1 MGSSALVSSM
11 NMEKTKATMLCL
23 AVLVSAGLASA
34 EDVMCSSG
42 EQMTE
47 VVLQEGDDFTF
58 STTGRRYR
66 DNMNCTARYT
76 LAPECEGAEIICTE
90 FHTRA
95 NRRCSRGDYLAITDF
110 FGTERYCRRNGPYMY
125 EPAGDFTMEFVSD
138 ERRRGKGLSC
148 YVGCPARGS
157 GSGSGGSGEGSNE
170 NIGDCKCGLA
180 KRATRIVGGQITEVN
195 EYPWQVGLV
204 SRGSN
209 FVWCGGALISDQ
221 WILTAAHCV
230 ENANFQVLL
239 GEHDYMDSSEADSI
253 RSGISAAINHPRY
266 DASTTDYDFSLV
278 KLSEP
283 VDFSQHPHIRP
294 ICLPAD
300 DSETYADF
308 DAIVTGWGT
317 TSSGGSTSA
326 KLREVVVQVLSNE
339 QCRKTQY
346 ASSEITDQML
356 CAGVDNGGKDACQG
370 DSGGPLITSGGG
382 DGTTPGQNYEHIGVV
397 SWGIGCALADYPGIY
412 ARTTTQLSWIDSITG
427 SSFNTCPRE

>member
-1 MGSSALVSSM
+1 
-11 NMEKTKATMLCL
+11 MEKTYVTFFCL
-23 AVLVSAGLASA
+23 AVLVSVGIAFPRGCGG
-34 EDVMCSSG
+34 V
-42 EQMTE
+42 
-47 VVLQEGDDFTF
+47 GD
-58 STTGRRYR
+58 
-66 DNMNCTARYT
+66 
-76 LAPECEGAEIICTE
+76 
-90 FHTRA
+90 
-95 NRRCSRGDYLAITDF
+95 
-110 FGTERYCRRNGPYMY
+110 NG
-125 EPAGDFTMEFVSD
+125 
-138 ERRRGKGLSC
+138 
-148 YVGCPARGS
+148 
-157 GSGSGGSGEGSNE
+157 N
-170 NIGDCKCGLA
+170 CKCGLA

-204 SRGSN
+204 RPGLNS
-209 FVWCGGALISDQ
+209 VWCGGAIISDQ

-230 ENANFQVLL
+230 KQGFQVLL
-239 GEHDYMDSSEADSI
+239 GEHDYTDSTETDSI
-253 RSGISAAINHPRY
+253 RSDISEVVIHPRY
-266 DASTTDYDFSLV
+266 DESTTDYDFSLV

-339 QCRKTQY
+339 QCRKTEY

-356 CAGVDNGGKDACQG
+356 CAGVDKGGKDACQG

>member
-1 MGSSALVSSM
+1 
-11 NMEKTKATMLCL
+11 
-23 AVLVSAGLASA
+23 
-34 EDVMCSSG
+34 
-42 EQMTE
+42 MTE

-66 DNMNCTARYT
+66 NNMNCTARYT

-95 NRRCSRGDYLAITDF
+95 NRRCTKGDVMTVTDDSGSMKF
-110 FGTERYCRRNGPYMY
+110 CRKKKPV
-125 EPAGDFTMEFVSD
+125 EKILSGDFSITFKTDAKKQS
-138 ERRRGKGLSC
+138 KGLMCTVTCSDD
-148 YVGCPARGS
+148 GS
-157 GSGSGGSGEGSNE
+157 GSGTGGSGEGSNE

-253 RSGISAAINHPRY
+253 RSGISAAINHPSY

-339 QCRKTQY
+339 QCRKTEY

-356 CAGVDNGGKDACQG
+356 CAGVDKGGKDACQG
-370 DSGGPLITSGGG
+370 DSGGPLITSSGG

-397 SWGIGCALADYPGIY
+397 SWGIGCARPTYPGVY
-412 ARTTTQLSWIDSITG
+412 ARVTNQLSWIQ
-427 SSFNTCPRE
+427 SFLDTSGQSCPAS